1 MRRTLVRL
9 ATATLAVLGVAL
21 VTAGPALASAD
32 EVAPPPSTTS
42 ERDCGF
48 TSVCW
53 PGQHQGWVNPPRNVG
68 G

>member
-1 MRRTLVRL
+1 MRHTLVRL
-9 ATATLAVLGVAL
+9 ATATSAVLGAAL
-21 VTAGPALASAD
+21 VAAGPAVAAD
-32 EVAPPPSTTS
+32 TVAPPPSTTE

-53 PGQHQGWVNPPRNVG
+53 PGQHRGWTTPPRNVG